1 MKILE
6 MHNDGNPARVEING
20 VVFVRESP
28 QARPDDY
35 EGPDIGMHDT
45 EIDDRDDEDQA

>member
-1 MKILE
+1 MKILTT
-6 MHNDGNPARVEING
+6 DPTGDPTSVEING
-20 VVFVRESP
+20 VVFVRERP